1 VSNVYV
7 GAPARRAI
15 PRRVLAALLAGACLP
30 VGGWAAELSY
40 AEALELARQAAPS
53 LRAADAAL
61 AGATAAQPAAAALP
75 DPRLAVGVD
84 NLPISGADKWS
95 LSTDPMTMQRLALMQ
110 EVPNRGKREARLQ
123 VAQARIE
130 RERAALATAALAV
143 KREAALAWLAV
154 YHAER
159 RRALWAGLKRENRVL
174 QDTLPAR
181 IAAGTAQPAE
191 LTMARQDALAIE
203 DREEE
208 LQRELRRAR
217 AELRRWVGARA
228 DDRLAGAP
236 QLPELQIDE
245 LRSSL
250 QRHADVAAYSPLRDL
265 AAAEMAEADADKG
278 GDWSWEVAYSRR
290 PNYDDMVSFQ
300 IKFDLPWQQA
310 RRQQPAVE
318 AKRQEAARIEAERED
333 LLRRRA
339 AEVESQLA
347 EAAALQ
353 AQLVRAQGPGL
364 ALADERVALA
374 TASYQSGR
382 GDLAAVLGA
391 RTQQVELRLRVVE
404 LESRRDAL
412 RLRLGTWIA
421 E

>member
-1 VSNVYV
+1 
-7 GAPARRAI
+7 
-15 PRRVLAALLAGACLP
+15 
-30 VGGWAAELSY
+30 
-40 AEALELARQAAPS
+40 
-53 LRAADAAL
+53 
-61 AGATAAQPAAAALP
+61 
-75 DPRLAVGVD
+75 
-84 NLPISGADKWS
+84 
-95 LSTDPMTMQRLALMQ
+95 MQD
-110 EVPNRGKREARLQ
+110 VPNRGKREARLQ
-123 VAQARIE
+123 AAQARIE
-130 RERAALATAALAV
+130 RERAALAMATLAV

-159 RRALWAGLKRENRVL
+159 QQALWAGLRRENRLL

-181 IAAGTAQPAE
+181 IAAGSAQPAD
-191 LTMARQDALAIE
+191 LAMARQDALAID

-208 LQRELRRAR
+208 LQRERRRAR

-236 QLPELQIDE
+236 QLPALDIDA
-245 LRSSL
+245 LRNNL
-250 QRHADVAAYSPLRDL
+250 QRHADVAAYQPLRDL

-290 PNYDDMVSFQ
+290 PRYDDMVSFQ
-300 IKFDLPWQQA
+300 IRFDLPWQRE
-310 RRQQPAVE
+310 RRQEPAVE
-318 AKRQEAARIEAERED
+318 ARRQEAARIEAERED

-339 AEVESQLA
+339 AEVEALLA
-347 EAAALQ
+347 EAATLQ
-353 AQLVRAQGPGL
+353 AQLARAQGPGL

-374 TASYQSGR
+374 TAGYQSGR

-391 RTQQVELRLRVVE
+391 RTQQVELRLRIVE

>member
-1 VSNVYV
+1 V
-7 GAPARRAI
+7 GAPLRRAT
-15 PRRVLAALLAGACLP
+15 PRRVLAAMLLGTCLP

-53 LRAADAAL
+53 LRAAGAAL
-61 AGATAAQPAAAALP
+61 AGATAAQPAADALP
-75 DPRLAVGVD
+75 DPRLALGVD

-95 LSTDPMTMQRLALMQ
+95 TTADPMTMQRLALMQ
-110 EVPNRGKREARLQ
+110 DVPNRGKREARLQ
-123 VAQARIE
+123 AAQARIE
-130 RERAALATAALAV
+130 RERAALAMATLAV

-159 RRALWAGLKRENRVL
+159 QQALWAGLRRENRLL

-181 IAAGTAQPAE
+181 IAAGSAQPAD
-191 LTMARQDALAIE
+191 LAMARQDALAID

-208 LQRELRRAR
+208 LQRERRRAR

-236 QLPELQIDE
+236 QLPALDIDA
-245 LRSSL
+245 LRNNL
-250 QRHADVAAYSPLRDL
+250 QRHADVAAYQPLRDL

-290 PNYDDMVSFQ
+290 PRYDDMVSFQ
-300 IKFDLPWQQA
+300 IRFDLPWQRE
-310 RRQQPAVE
+310 RRQEPAVE
-318 AKRQEAARIEAERED
+318 ARRQEAARIEAERED

-339 AEVESQLA
+339 AEVEALLA
-347 EAAALQ
+347 EAATLQ
-353 AQLVRAQGPGL
+353 AQLARAQGPGL

-374 TASYQSGR
+374 TAGYQSGR
-382 GDLAAVLGA
+382 GDLAAVLSA
-391 RTQQVELRLRVVE
+391 RTQQVELRLRIVE

>member
-1 VSNVYV
+1 V
-7 GAPARRAI
+7 GAPLRRAT
-15 PRRVLAALLAGACLP
+15 PRRVLAAMLLGTCLP

-53 LRAADAAL
+53 LRAAGAAL
-61 AGATAAQPAAAALP
+61 AGATAAQPAADALP
-75 DPRLAVGVD
+75 DPRLALGVD

-95 LSTDPMTMQRLALMQ
+95 TTADPMTMQRLALMQ
-110 EVPNRGKREARLQ
+110 DVPNRGKREARLQ
-123 VAQARIE
+123 AAQARIE
-130 RERAALATAALAV
+130 RERAALAMATLAV

-159 RRALWAGLKRENRVL
+159 QQALWAGLRRENRLL

-181 IAAGTAQPAE
+181 IAAGTAQPAD
-191 LTMARQDALAIE
+191 LAMARQDALAID

-208 LQRELRRAR
+208 LQRERRRAR

-236 QLPELQIDE
+236 QLPALDIDA
-245 LRSSL
+245 LRNNL
-250 QRHADVAAYSPLRDL
+250 QRHADVAAYQPLRDL

-290 PNYDDMVSFQ
+290 PRYDDMVSFQ
-300 IKFDLPWQQA
+300 IRFDLPWQRE
-310 RRQQPAVE
+310 RRQEPAVE
-318 AKRQEAARIEAERED
+318 ARRQEAARIEAERED

-339 AEVESQLA
+339 AEVEALLA
-347 EAAALQ
+347 EAATLQ
-353 AQLVRAQGPGL
+353 AQLARAQGPGL

-374 TASYQSGR
+374 TAGYQSGR
-382 GDLAAVLGA
+382 GDLAAVLSA
-391 RTQQVELRLRVVE
+391 RTQQVELRLRIVE